1 MKLLIL
7 FLALFQIT
15 LADTAVDPRY
25 DNYDGETLVLKLIED
40 NQWESARQV
49 FTKEKESFL
58 KTSPSDYYLIQGL
71 LQQQSGNDNDSIL
84 SFEKSLSLKYSP
96 LALEKISIQFLKT
109 GRWADGL
116 TILETHQKSAFG
128 KNMPSEISFLK
139 SAASHPEHLAR
150 ILAWSESFLKNS
162 FQFPL
167 FKFYIEELAKNKITH
182 EAVAS
187 INTAMD
193 QGKIKSAEEVLTLA
207 ECFLALGLDT
217 EIHSFLEKARMQF
230 PNNELIKL
238 NLAQVLFKKD
248 LYFNALNLLSELKM
262 DDGVLNVQ
270 LELMNI
276 MHIKSYSLFHRM
288 NLKDGSQHLKNW
300 FVYFIN
306 NEDWA
311 QLYSLHPQF
320 AISDPQAK
328 WKTDDFNYAM
338 AYSAQLL
345 EDPSQARV
353 FIDKVTSPNLAQ
365 KKANL
370 LKSLNL

>member
-15 LADTAVDPRY
+15 LAETTIDPRY

-40 NQWESARQV
+40 NQWETARQV
-49 FTKEKESFL
+49 FTSEKEPFL
-58 KTSPSDYYLIQGL
+58 ARSPSDYYLIQGL
-71 LQQQSGNDNDSIL
+71 LQQQSGNDNESIL
-84 SFEKSLSLKYSP
+84 SFEKSLSLKYSH
-96 LALEKISIQFLKT
+96 LALEKISVQYSKS
-109 GRWADGL
+109 GRWSDGL
-116 TILETHQKSAFG
+116 SILETHQKSAFG
-128 KNMPSEISFLK
+128 KNLTAEISFLK
-139 SAASHPEHLAR
+139 STASHPEYMAR
-150 ILAWSESFLKNS
+150 TLVWSESFLKNS

-182 EAVAS
+182 EAVIS

-193 QGKIKSAEEVLTLA
+193 QGKIKSAEEALTLA

-217 EIHSFLEKARMQF
+217 DVHSFLEKARMRF

-238 NLAQVLFKKD
+238 NLAQVLFKKEMN
-248 LYFNALNLLSELKM
+248 FSALNLLSELKM

-288 NLKDGSQHLKNW
+288 NLKDDSQHLKNW

-320 AISDPQAK
+320 AISNPQAK

-345 EDPSQARV
+345 EDSNHARV

-370 LKSLNL
+370 LRSLSL